1 MRKLRFMVLLLLP
14 AAVQGA
20 DPYVEEVMT
29 LQQAQ
34 DLIAGCEAY
43 AEQHQLPAVSMA
55 VYDASGNLKLFARQ
69 DGTTVATIDFAHIK
83 ARTAAITALS
93 TNELASIEY
102 ADSTRPLGIPHV
114 DALTIVQG
122 GVPVHSVS
130 GQHIGGF
137 GISGAPAAHDEACG
151 LAGVERMRAALE

>member
-1 MRKLRFMVLLLLP
+1 M
-14 AAVQGA
+14 
-20 DPYVEEVMT
+20 
-29 LQQAQ
+29 
-34 DLIAGCEAY
+34 
-43 AEQHQLPAVSMA
+43 
-55 VYDASGNLKLFARQ
+55 
-69 DGTTVATIDFAHIK
+69 ATIDFAHIK